1 MYQPIDSK
9 GLSRIVSL
17 ELSRMH
23 PATREEAQ
31 KAMVRR
37 MGPYDL
43 DGTAIKAGVDAYFAT
58 RGYAGN

>member
-31 KAMVRR
+31 KAMSGRV
-37 MGPYDL
+37 GAYDL
-43 DGTAIKAGVDAYFAT
+43 DGTAIKAGIDAYFAS
-58 RGYAGN
+58 RKFLNN